1 MKFLELCAGIGGF
14 RQALE
19 NLGCECVLD
28 WDNLQSVDTIQN
40 DNLLGCWN

>member
-19 NLGCECVLD
+19 NLGCKCVGYSEIDKYAIKLY
-28 WDNLQSVDTIQN
+28 STFF
-40 DNLLGCWN
+40 

>member
-19 NLGCECVLD
+19 NLGCECVGYSEIDKKECLIGI
-28 WDNLQSVDTIQN
+28 TYEM
-40 DNLLGCWN
+40 